1 MSGMVAGILAL
12 KKKKEIYFDAQVC
25 ISFFGKVSVFF
36 FALFLPWRMPD
47 EAFVGFDGERKVEF
61 FVRVE

>member
-1 MSGMVAGILAL
+1 MSGMAAGILAL
-12 KKKKEIYFDAQVC
+12 KKKKEIYFDGQVC

-36 FALFLPWRMPD
+36 FALFLPWRMPGGV
-47 EAFVGFDGERKVEF
+47 FVGLDGERKVEF